1 MNRIWLFLHLL
12 GFVLWL
18 GGALAAMVM
27 GIAAKHEDR
36 AGLAATV
43 RAQAAVHRAA
53 VLPGALLTVLTG
65 LVLTFRVM
73 GDVYAGN
80 NGWLILMQATGI
92 IAALIS
98 LFIAVPTAA
107 RLGRVDPTGATAA
120 YFDELRARQRIV
132 SSVAGTLGLVAL
144 FAGAALRY

>member
-27 GIAAKHEDR
+27 GVAAKHEDR
-36 AGLAATV
+36 DGLAATV

-53 VLPGALLTVLTG
+53 ILPGALLTVLSG

-80 NGWLILMQATGI
+80 NGWLILMQAAGI
-92 IAALIS
+92 VAALVT
-98 LFIAVPTAA
+98 LFISVPTAA
-107 RLGRVDPTGATAA
+107 RLARLDPTGQTAA
-120 YFDELRARQRIV
+120 YFDELRARQRLV
-132 SSVAGTLGLVAL
+132 ASVAGTLGLVAL